1 MSDKDKDKFKF
12 SSSYL
17 NKPFIPNLKNDNNQM
32 ENEEL
37 IQENLE
43 IENETPSKNRSKINN
58 YDITYSISEQRPQTS
73 GFTESNANNRVNNLT
88 ISTMSINSK
97 KRKPFE
103 NLTFYSDKKNIIYN
117 ESNINENNHNN
128 SNSNSNNISN
138 INKEKEKENDI
149 DSEMSEIQFKNINPL
164 KESQTDLNISNITEN
179 EKSMIMS
186 SYKLISKDTIEKAK
200 KFNKQY
206 KTTPFWIKF
215 FEDLENNS
223 LKNNSSYFKINNK
236 NEYIKNLV
244 DMIQRDADIYE
255 QIQKSKEIKNATEN
269 EIKKFIEENNN
280 ISINN
285 NNNNE
290 TNNETNNI
298 NNSSKVSRNSSKKNV
313 KNNNLSSTNVNN
325 NSKTL
330 KKNELEKNNKN
341 INEIEKK
348 NDINNKLNQI
358 LETYNKI
365 DEKEKKIYNNED
377 DYETFKFKLITGGK
391 FTTDKEK
398 EIEKIPKTI
407 KKLEKLEDISEKPM
421 SEKEKQKEEI
431 LKYKGLKE
439 FKTIDTLYFGDN
451 YTFEELNYDKI
462 DFFAYN
468 KESLPKL
475 LALDKKL
482 HEIDPEKYKTSI
494 NTELKKIQDEF
505 NLGKEERMKK
515 ADKEI
520 RDQFNKQLKEAKET
534 KKTIFD
540 IKPTDETKIK
550 YKDYLHNNDEIK
562 KERKELKIKLNKLDD
577 KIKQIYSNKEISK
590 EQINQI
596 NKEIEDYHLTEEYKQ
611 KYDNL
616 NVPGLI
622 LLNKLKKEIIDFENT
637 NREISQ
643 GLLEAKNLLE
653 IEQKRTSKEEIEKY
667 VKEIVEPFY
676 EHEKEV
682 ENLEKENKNDLD
694 KVIKLEESM
703 KKEEEL
709 LNNIQNSLNNL
720 NENKNK
726 YEEMF
731 EEADKIIMENNK
743 QNNKTE
749 EGGSAEGGQ
758 KKEEIK
764 EKDEIGEYNPD
775 EIIKKYGVDQ
785 IIQEQKEN
793 EKLINDFNS
802 QMKLFEE
809 KINNIKN
816 INNESNMIIEET
828 KFMSPEEFCQ
838 IPDEVKEYLKEKEK
852 EEEEKLKNKD
862 IQEKPQEEDDNN
874 LFKETNINN
883 EDKIEQNNHNNL
895 DNINNDNCEEIIKDS
910 LEFDKNEK
918 NQEEKNN
925 EKIIDSLEIN
935 IEKEDKKKE

>member
-1 MSDKDKDKFKF
+1 MSDKDKFKF

-17 NKPFIPNLKNDNNQM
+17 NKPFTPNYKNDNNQID
-32 ENEEL
+32 NDEL

-43 IENETPSKNRSKINN
+43 IENETPSKNKSKLNN

-73 GFTESNANNRVNNLT
+73 GFNESNINNFQNNLA
-88 ISTMSINSK
+88 ISTTSFNSK

-103 NLTFYSDKKNIIYN
+103 NLTFYSEKKNNIYN
-117 ESNINENNHNN
+117 ESNINENNNN

-138 INKEKEKENDI
+138 INKDKEKEDI
-149 DSEMSEIQFKNINPL
+149 DSEMSEIEFKNINPL
-164 KESQTDLNISNITEN
+164 KESKTELNVSTISEN

-186 SYKLISKDTIEKAK
+186 SYKLVSKETIEKAK

-236 NEYIKNLV
+236 NEYVKNLV
-244 DMIQRDADIYE
+244 DMIQRDADIYDK
-255 QIQKSKEIKNATEN
+255 IQKSKEIKNATEN
-269 EIKKFIEENNN
+269 EIKKIIEENNN
-280 ISINN
+280 I

-290 TNNETNNI
+290 TNNE
-298 NNSSKVSRNSSKKNV
+298 SNV
-313 KNNNLSSTNVNN
+313 KNNESKISIDSNKKNIKNNTNINN

-330 KKNELEKNNKN
+330 KKNELEKNSKN
-341 INEIEKK
+341 NNETEKK
-348 NDINNKLNQI
+348 NDINNKFNQI
-358 LETYNKI
+358 LETYNKLN
-365 DEKEKKIYNNED
+365 EKEQKIYNNEE

-391 FTTDKEK
+391 FNTDKEK
-398 EIEKIPKTI
+398 EIEKIPKKI
-407 KKLEKLEDISEKPM
+407 KKLEKLEDISEKQM
-421 SEKEKQKEEI
+421 NEKEKQKEEI

-439 FKTIDTLYFGDN
+439 FKTIDALYFGDN

-475 LALDKKL
+475 LALDKRL
-482 HEIDPEKYKTSI
+482 HEIDPERYKTSI
-494 NTELKKIQDEF
+494 NTELKRIQDEF
-505 NLGKEERMKK
+505 NIGKEERMKR

-520 RDQFNKQLKEAKET
+520 RDQFNKQLKETKET

-540 IKPTDETKIK
+540 VKPNDETKIK
-550 YKDYLHNNDEIK
+550 YKDYLHSNDEIK
-562 KERKELKIKLNKLDD
+562 KERKELKMKLNKLDD
-577 KIKQIYSNKEISK
+577 KIKKIYSNKEISK
-590 EQINQI
+590 EQINII

-611 KYDNL
+611 KYENL
-616 NVPGLI
+616 NVPGLV
-622 LLNKLKKEIIDFENT
+622 LLNNLKKEIINFENT
-637 NREISQ
+637 NKEISE
-643 GLLEAKNLLE
+643 GLLEAKKLLE
-653 IEQKRTSKEEIEKY
+653 LEKKRASKEEVEKY
-667 VKEIVEPFY
+667 LKEIVQPFY

-682 ENLEKENKNDLD
+682 ENFEKENKNDFD
-694 KVIKLEESM
+694 KVIKLEESI

-743 QNNKTE
+743 QKNKNEENEGVENNE
-749 EGGSAEGGQ
+749 EG
-758 KKEEIK
+758 IK
-764 EKDEIGEYNPD
+764 EIEETREYNPD
-775 EIIKKYGVDQ
+775 EIIKKYGVDE

-809 KINNIKN
+809 KIKNIKN
-816 INNESNMIIEET
+816 LNDESDKIIEEK
-828 KFMSPEEFCQ
+828 KFMTPEEFCQ

-852 EEEEKLKNKD
+852 ELNNNHNLENDINLEEENNKE
-862 IQEKPQEEDDNN
+862 IKEKPQEKDKKI
-874 LFKETNINN
+874 LFKENIND
-883 EDKIEQNNHNNL
+883 EVEKEP
-895 DNINNDNCEEIIKDS
+895 NINNDNIEEIIKDS
-910 LEFDKNEK
+910 LEINKNVIQGETNNNK
-918 NQEEKNN
+918 NL
-925 EKIIDSLEIN
+925 IDSLEIN
-935 IEKEDKKKE
+935 NIEIEDKIEKK